1 MLQLTLMLVSAI
13 TDALLSLTKF
23 LYKFLVGAVGVG
35 LGDILKPELILPLL
49 ENLPIEQLASH
60 LPEVCIVMTLTWLS
74 VEIILVLNFLAI
86 VQLQGSWTP
95 ADILELLQS
104 PPLRQQLDA
113 FTHVSCSSLPFSCAM
128 QRCRLF
134 PIVF

>member
-1 MLQLTLMLVSAI
+1 MLVSAI

-60 LPEVCIVMTLTWLS
+60 LPEVCIVMTLTWL
-74 VEIILVLNFLAI
+74 
-86 VQLQGSWTP
+86 
-95 ADILELLQS
+95 
-104 PPLRQQLDA
+104 
-113 FTHVSCSSLPFSCAM
+113 
-128 QRCRLF
+128 
-134 PIVF
+134 